1 MYQTKGRITKQ
12 AHVEIPAG
20 TYEEQHGR
28 DGFFGPVSHLYHRQP
43 PTGWTRIE
51 GECRPQAFYTSRVE
65 TSAGRPTVL
74 LENADVQL
82 GVMRRR
88 GATPY
93 FERNADGD
101 ELWFAHVGS
110 GVLETDYGQ
119 LRFGVGDYLVIPR
132 GTTYR
137 FVGTDEC
144 FFFVIQSLGTRLR
157 QPDRGLLGQYSL
169 YDATAIRTPDLVPVT
184 TQAEEYEVRVQREGK
199 LTRIFYP
206 FHPLDVTG
214 WKGDLYPWALN
225 IADFCPVMSHRA
237 HLPPSVHVTLVGEGF
252 VVCSFVPRPLEEAPG
267 AQRVPFYHRNIDY
280 DEVLFYHAGDFFSRD
295 NITAGM
301 LTLHPH
307 GVHHGPHPKAIEK
320 SWSKTHTDEY
330 AVMVDTRRPLH
341 VTDAARAVEWPE
353 YHLSWR

>member
-1 MYQTKGRITKQ
+1 MYQSKGRVTKQ

-28 DGFFGPVSHLYHRQP
+28 EGFFGPVSHLYHRHP

-51 GECRPQAFYTSRVE
+51 GECRPQAFYTSRIE
-65 TSAGRPTVL
+65 APTGLPTVL
-74 LENADVQL
+74 LENADVKL
-82 GVMRRR
+82 GVARRC

-101 ELWFAHVGS
+101 ELWFTHVGS

-119 LRFGVGDYLVIPR
+119 LSFGVGDYLVIPR

-144 FFFVIQSLGTRLR
+144 FFLVVQSLGTPLR

-169 YDATAIRTPDLVPVT
+169 YDATAIRTPDLVPIT
-184 TQAEEYEVRVQREGK
+184 AQAEEYEVRVRRGGE

-206 FHPLDVTG
+206 FHPLDVAG

-307 GVHHGPHPKAIEK
+307 GVHHGPHPKASEK

-330 AVMVDTRRPLH
+330 AVMVDTRRPLR
-341 VTDAARAVEWPE
+341 VTEAARAVEWPE